1 MLEYCNIDHSS
12 RSHPGATYRITR
24 NKLLADKLFEKN
36 TVSLQFRSHKL
47 RILEGCEYRKF
58 MHKLASIAT
67 SAAIACGTLYSLPS
81 QAATLGFDQIFAFG
95 DSLTDEGNAYNLT
108 GGLFPPD
115 PFYAQRLSNGRLWI
129 EYLAEDLG
137 LNPAP
142 ASAPTQGVS
151 TDGLNFALAGSTT
164 GSANT
169 LPFGFPGLQ
178 AQISNFITFKESAST
193 NSTYEFSPDA
203 LYVIW
208 GGAND
213 YLPTQS
219 ADFVPFTTPDQTVDN
234 LIAAISTLMAAGAK
248 NFLVPNLPDLGKL
261 PLTNGSP
268 IAEPLNQLTRD
279 HNDLLAQRLD
289 QLSQTAGS
297 DSKIIYADFNG
308 LFNQVLA
315 DPAQFGLSNVTA
327 PCLFTGCT
335 TPDEYFFWDQIHP
348 TTKTHEILGNYA
360 YQQLKSASEP
370 PASVPEPGVT
380 LGLMAVGAIGLGR
393 KLRRA
398 A

>member
-1 MLEYCNIDHSS
+1 LLEYCNIDHSS
-12 RSHPGATYRITR
+12 RSHPRATYRITR
-24 NKLLADKLFEKN
+24 NKSLTDKLFEKN
-36 TVSLQFRSHKL
+36 TVSLQFRSRK
-47 RILEGCEYRKF
+47 IQIVEGCEYRKF

-81 QAATLGFDQIFAFG
+81 QAATLGIDQIFAFG
-95 DSLTDEGNAYNLT
+95 DSLTDEGNAYSLT

-137 LNPAP
+137 LDPAP
-142 ASAPTQGVS
+142 FFAPTQGKL
-151 TDGLNFALAGSTT
+151 TDGINFAFAGSTT
-164 GSANT
+164 GTANT
-169 LPFGFPGLQ
+169 VVTGLPGLQ
-178 AQISNFITFKESAST
+178 TQVGAFLNFKATTPA
-193 NSTYEFSPDA
+193 YQFSPDA

-208 GGAND
+208 GGANN

-219 ADFVPFTTPDQTVDN
+219 PDFVPFTTPDETVDN

-370 PASVPEPGVT
+370 PVSVPEPGVT

>member
-12 RSHPGATYRITR
+12 RSHPGTTYRITR
-24 NKLLADKLFEKN
+24 NKSLADKLFEKN
-36 TVSLQFRSHKL
+36 TVSLQFRSRK
-47 RILEGCEYRKF
+47 IQIVEGCEYRKF

-81 QAATLGFDQIFAFG
+81 QAATLGIDQIFAFG
-95 DSLTDEGNAYNLT
+95 DSLTDEGNAYSLT

-129 EYLAEDLG
+129 EYLAEDLS
-137 LNPAP
+137 LDPAP
-142 ASAPTQGVS
+142 FFAPTQGKL
-151 TDGLNFALAGSTT
+151 TDGINFAFAGSTT
-164 GSANT
+164 GTANT
-169 LPFGFPGLQ
+169 VVTGLPALQ
-178 AQISNFITFKESAST
+178 TQVGAFLNLKATTPS
-193 NSTYEFSPDA
+193 YEFSPEA

-208 GGAND
+208 GGANN

-219 ADFVPFTTPDQTVDN
+219 PDFVPFTTPDETVDN
-234 LIAAISTLMAAGAK
+234 LISAISTLMAAGAK

-370 PASVPEPGVT
+370 PASVAEPGVT
-380 LGLMAVGAIGLGR
+380 LGLMAVGALGLGR